1 MRYKHMICFSRFF
14 SLSHKLE
21 EDHTG
26 AGAVIEI
33 KKHNLLPCSK
43 IKRPIGKR
51 NIKRCSDE

>member
-1 MRYKHMICFSRFF
+1 MLYFSRFF

-26 AGAVIEI
+26 AGAVIKI

-43 IKRPIGKR
+43 IKRAIGKR

>member
-1 MRYKHMICFSRFF
+1 MICFYRFF

-33 KKHNLLPCSK
+33 KKNNLLPRSK
-43 IKRPIGKR
+43 IKCAIGKR